1 MNTKLALVLAVVCG
15 FIAVIAV
22 KSWITDEDL
31 RQKSEAEPVGILVA
45 NRRLPKGTTL
55 KMEHCKQGL
64 IPKNY
69 VTSGMIPFPERLR
82 FADQIVN
89 RDLDPDR
96 PIFEDFLDNAGKTA
110 SLARIA
116 VQPDRRAVTLQVD
129 QVSGVAGLV
138 RPGDYVDVIGTFVE
152 ERPATAADGR
162 AAQNSGEI
170 RVTKTVYLLQAAR
183 VLAID
188 NKIVT
193 ADVQAGASSRIN
205 YRTVTLEVRP
215 EDALRLISANHAG
228 NLQLI
233 LRNPGEV
240 NLVPGLEEVKQG
252 NNTVRMKPTVYWDIT
267 REVFGTTPGNTP
279 AGSAPGGR

>member
-1 MNTKLALVLAVVCG
+1 MNTKLALVLAIVFG
-15 FIAVIAV
+15 FIAAIAV
-22 KSWITDEDL
+22 KSWITDESI
-31 RQKSEAEPVGILVA
+31 RQKNEAEPLGILVA
-45 NRRLPKGTTL
+45 STRLPKGSTL
-55 KMEHCKQGL
+55 KLSSCKIGY

-69 VTSGMIPFPERLR
+69 VTSGMIPFTERLR

-89 RDLDPDR
+89 RDVDPNS
-96 PIFEDFLDNAGKTA
+96 PIFEDFLDNLGKTA
-110 SLARIA
+110 SLSRIA

-152 ERPATAADGR
+152 ERPAEAPAGNNRNAPR
-162 AAQNSGEI
+162 AEGAV

-188 NKIVT
+188 NKIVS
-193 ADVQAGASSRIN
+193 ADVQAGANARVN

-228 NLQLI
+228 NLQLL

-240 NLVPGLEEVKQG
+240 NLVPGLEEVKEG
-252 NNTVRMKPTVYWDIT
+252 NAVVRQKPTEFWDVT
-267 REVFGTTPGNTP
+267 KEVFNTTPGN
-279 AGSAPGGR
+279 SAGGR